1 MPADLTTFKLDMQ
14 LVTSAGGT
22 DLQLTFF
29 LLCSPMPMLP
39 ARPRLKKNGSAV
51 TWPLLSKGVPA
62 ASF

>member
-1 MPADLTTFKLDMQ
+1 MPADPTTFKLDMQ

-29 LLCSPMPMLP
+29 LLSSPMPMP
-39 ARPRLKKNGSAV
+39 PRFQKNGSAV

-62 ASF
+62 VSF